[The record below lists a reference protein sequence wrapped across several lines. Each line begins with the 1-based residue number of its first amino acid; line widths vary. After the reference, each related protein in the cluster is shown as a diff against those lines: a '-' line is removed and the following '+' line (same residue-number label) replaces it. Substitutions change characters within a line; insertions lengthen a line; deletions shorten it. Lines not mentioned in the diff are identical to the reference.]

1 MTMQIRLNDVN
12 PFTAMTRE
20 KPLQKFRQSSA
31 GQEES
36 VTELRTRQQ
45 ELQTQMLLL
54 KTTGSESAGAADE
67 TQKVVEAKL
76 EQVSMELRAAKGGA
90 ASVRR
95 SRDRYEPEKEK
106 PERIRNFV
114 SKKEKYKD
122 YQSTGLMFMIVAVAG
137 ITLITLNLLGII
149 TIYKTSGA
157 SSVLFYCVMY
167 AMFAIFIFVGFSSF
181 KSAAKIKEASVS
193 EEAFLRELN
202 HYIETNI
209 TTSLFDFNEEADMPQ
224 EELYFKRTALIRS
237 IHRLLCKPEAAGLN
251 RFKESAEPSETLPE
265 RASSRSTL

>member
-1 MTMQIRLNDVN
+1 MSFCPKCKSEYINGRTHCADCGAVLVESLEAVFEEPIDIEPENEEIAEQSESYDTFEETKEAE
-12 PFTAMTRE
+12 PEEE
-20 KPLQKFRQSSA
+20 KPQR
-31 GQEES
+31 
-36 VTELRTRQQ
+36 V
-45 ELQTQMLLL
+45 
-54 KTTGSESAGAADE
+54 
-67 TQKVVEAKL
+67 
-76 EQVSMELRAAKGGA
+76 
-90 ASVRR
+90 
-95 SRDRYEPEKEK
+95 
-106 PERIRNFV
+106 RNFV
-114 SKKEKYKD
+114 SKREKYKD
-122 YQSTGLMFMIVAVAG
+122 YQSTGLMFMIVAAAG

-237 IHRLLCKPEAAGLN
+237 ILTEHYPDIDESLLEQSVDTAYDKL
-251 RFKESAEPSETLPE
+251 FQS
-265 RASSRSTL
+265 

>member
-12 PFTAMTRE
+12 PFTAMTGE

-54 KTTGSESAGAADE
+54 KTTGSDSAGAADE

-106 PERIRNFV
+106 PALSGIYQLE
-114 SKKEKYKD
+114 KEKE
-122 YQSTGLMFMIVAVAG
+122 QGHRI
-137 ITLITLNLLGII
+137 
-149 TIYKTSGA
+149 
-157 SSVLFYCVMY
+157 
-167 AMFAIFIFVGFSSF
+167 SF
-181 KSAAKIKEASVS
+181 
-193 EEAFLRELN
+193 R
-202 HYIETNI
+202 
-209 TTSLFDFNEEADMPQ
+209 
-224 EELYFKRTALIRS
+224 
-237 IHRLLCKPEAAGLN
+237 
-251 RFKESAEPSETLPE
+251 
-265 RASSRSTL
+265 